1 MMMTIAL
8 RFLAAVAFVGA
19 LTACD
24 PNSGVKDKENMLV
37 ASGFRFVPINTPERQ
52 AMIKQVPPHK
62 FLKQI
67 KGDKIVYIY
76 PDPTVCACLY
86 IGNAQAYQNYR
97 RVALE
102 KKIADEQ
109 EMAANELET
118 ASWNW
123 YPWGPYAVDPVF
135 YY

>member
-8 RFLAAVAFVGA
+8 RFLAAVSCVGA
-19 LTACD
+19 LVACD
-24 PNSGVKDKENMLV
+24 PNAAVKDKENLLV
-37 ASGFRFVPINTPERQ
+37 AAGFRFVPINTPERQ
-52 AMIKQVPPHK
+52 AMIQQVPPHK

-86 IGNAQAYQNYR
+86 IGNAQAYQSYR
-97 RVALE
+97 KIAIE
-102 KKIADEQ
+102 KKIADENA
-109 EMAANELET
+109 MAANDLEA